1 MYVGNLNHLVRFLPD
16 YVTVTET
23 GKVPAMR
30 KNGNPLKGESLFV
43 YWQEKIYS
51 GIDIRL
57 PFEGQVFVDQIR
69 LTFPEGSKL
78 SGVSLFS
85 GEKAQLLRKYS
96 PETGHTISRP
106 QIVLEANYE
115 TDLLILTL
123 EGDFASV
130 GLENLEITGSYGKIE
145 LYPTPVKAEISQV
158 RVPVSRFAGFRSD
171 CPEGS
176 QAAAILGRKL
186 GISLAAQEN
195 GPICFCQDPEVA
207 ENGFELQI
215 TEAEMRIRAS
225 DLRGFVY
232 AAETV
237 VKLLCQETLPVCQ
250 ISDRPSMAFRGV
262 HLFLPAREEIPFYR
276 RLVEHILS
284 PMGYNC
290 IFMQISAGMEFESHP
305 EINAGYV
312 HAIEQMKAGIWP
324 AFPHHQLAGGKF
336 LTKAEVAELVA
347 FAAEFGIDVIPEV
360 QSLGHV
366 QYITLPHPEIAEVAA
381 SDQDDAAVDTRQED
395 ERPKFFYQHSY
406 CPSNPD
412 SYRILF
418 DILDEIIEVMKP
430 KKYVHM
436 GHDEVYEIGLCPTCR
451 QKTPATLLAEDINR
465 LHDYLAQKGLT
476 MMMWADMLQP
486 VTKYKTYDAIDRIP
500 KDILMLDFIWYFHMD
515 KDIEDNLLDKGF
527 QVIFGNMYS
536 SHFPRYESRIR
547 KNGVIG
553 AQTSTWVACDA
564 EELGR
569 EGKLYEMLF
578 SAQMMWSDSYTAD
591 LKYTYDRILKA
602 KIPTLRASLLDCTYP
617 SSQEGADRWIV
628 AEMPAPETTA
638 FAVNR
643 LCRSVEFCHTAA
655 KKRHRIPWVPL
666 EVIGNYQIRYTDG
679 TTVSVPITYGGNI
692 GYRSRRQ
699 NEPFEHSYYRHNG
712 YTTAFMVDSDET
724 RTPDGGYHCVY
735 RYEWLN
741 PSPEKPVESITL
753 QRAEHCPDD
762 VIIHKITTL

>member
-1 MYVGNLNHLVRFLPD
+1 MYVGNLNHLVRFSPD
-16 YVTVTET
+16 HVTVTET

-171 CPEGS
+171 CPEGNK
-176 QAAAILGRKL
+176 AAAILGRKL

-195 GPICFCQDPEVA
+195 GPICFRQDPEVA

-284 PMGYNC
+284 
-290 IFMQISAGMEFESHP
+290 
-305 EINAGYV
+305 
-312 HAIEQMKAGIWP
+312 
-324 AFPHHQLAGGKF
+324 
-336 LTKAEVAELVA
+336 
-347 FAAEFGIDVIPEV
+347 
-360 QSLGHV
+360 
-366 QYITLPHPEIAEVAA
+366 
-381 SDQDDAAVDTRQED
+381 
-395 ERPKFFYQHSY
+395 
-406 CPSNPD
+406 
-412 SYRILF
+412 
-418 DILDEIIEVMKP
+418 
-430 KKYVHM
+430 
-436 GHDEVYEIGLCPTCR
+436 
-451 QKTPATLLAEDINR
+451 
-465 LHDYLAQKGLT
+465 
-476 MMMWADMLQP
+476 
-486 VTKYKTYDAIDRIP
+486 
-500 KDILMLDFIWYFHMD
+500 
-515 KDIEDNLLDKGF
+515 
-527 QVIFGNMYS
+527 
-536 SHFPRYESRIR
+536 
-547 KNGVIG
+547 
-553 AQTSTWVACDA
+553 
-564 EELGR
+564 
-569 EGKLYEMLF
+569 
-578 SAQMMWSDSYTAD
+578 
-591 LKYTYDRILKA
+591 
-602 KIPTLRASLLDCTYP
+602 
-617 SSQEGADRWIV
+617 
-628 AEMPAPETTA
+628 
-638 FAVNR
+638 
-643 LCRSVEFCHTAA
+643 
-655 KKRHRIPWVPL
+655 
-666 EVIGNYQIRYTDG
+666 
-679 TTVSVPITYGGNI
+679 PITYGGNI